1 MTTRL
6 YVPATFRGLQAL
18 AAERQFV
25 PEPGAEPVVAEGD
38 DEESEYAALMTAADL
53 STALAGEAG
62 VPGLRR
68 VVVVVESS
76 AAEAETGALA
86 GALPDS
92 VPLRDVVALHLDTED
107 RGPDDDPDDDLAWFT
122 TDELADLF

>member
-1 MTTRL
+1 MTTRW
-6 YVPATFRGLQAL
+6 YVPASFRGLQAL
-18 AAERQFV
+18 ADEQRFV

-53 STALAGEAG
+53 STALASGAG
-62 VPGLRR
+62 AADRRR

-76 AAEAETGALA
+76 ASGRETGAST
-86 GALPDS
+86 GTLPAS

-107 RGPDDDPDDDLAWFT
+107 RGPDADPDDDLAWFT
-122 TDELADLF
+122 PDELADLL

>member
-6 YVPATFRGLQAL
+6 YVPATVRGLRAL
-18 AAERQFV
+18 ADEQQFV
-25 PEPGAEPVVAEGD
+25 PEAGAQPVNAPGD

-53 STALAGEAG
+53 STVLATQAG

-76 AAEAETGALA
+76 ESSGAGGAPGVLA
-86 GALPDS
+86 GP

-107 RGPDDDPDDDLAWFT
+107 RGPDADPDDDLAWFAP
-122 TDELADLF
+122 DELPQLL